1 MKSINREVGFTLVEF
16 MIVVSLFGIL
26 MSLSVPSFNEM
37 LMRQK
42 AKGEENKL
50 VSLIYLARSEAIK
63 SNQVV
68 SLCRSSNGL
77 ECGDDWSDGWL
88 MFVDN
93 NHNGSKDVDEKILR
107 SGQAGNGYQVSFR
120 AFGSNRYLRFTP
132 LGITLS
138 QNGTFKLCPEDND
151 SRYARAVIISKTAR
165 TRLAKDSDGD
175 GIYEAANGTP
185 LSCDSGS

>member
-1 MKSINREVGFTLVEF
+1 MRNFKKGFTLVEL
-16 MIVVSLFGIL
+16 MIIISIFGIL
-26 MSLSVPSFNEM
+26 MSMSIPSFEGM
-37 LMRQK
+37 LKRQK
-42 AKGEENKL
+42 ASGEANNL

-63 SNQVV
+63 TNQVV
-68 SLCRSSNGL
+68 TICRSADGL
-77 ECGDDWSDGWL
+77 ECGNDWKDGWM

-93 NHNGSKDVDEKILR
+93 NRNGAKEADERIIR
-107 SGQAGNGYQVSFR
+107 SGHAGNGYQVSFR

-165 TRLAKDSDGD
+165 ARLAKDSDGD
-175 GIYEAANGTP
+175 GIYEAANGSP
-185 LSCDSGS
+185 LSCDS